1 GTVFMSLGMLSFLLV
16 DSEHAG
22 LIVVPALLCGTGH
35 SLMYHT
41 CTSLFLDTFPPDVRG
56 AGSGLS
62 MIALDL
68 GSIGGAQLLGEVA
81 HRMGYDLLFVIVAG
95 VTLISA
101 SVYAISSVPVW
112 RERRRTSS

>member
-1 GTVFMSLGMLSFLLV
+1 MSLGMLSFLMV
-16 DSEHAG
+16 DPDHAT

-41 CTSLFLDTFPPDVRG
+41 CTSLFLDTFPSNVRG

-62 MIALDL
+62 MVALDL

-81 HRMGYDLLFVIVAG
+81 HRMGYGVLFVIVAG
-95 VTLISA
+95 ITLTSA
-101 SVYAISSVPVW
+101 SVYAISSLPVW
-112 RERRRTSS
+112 RERRERRRAAA